1 MATNETQTPAE
12 QTVAIKPAAQPKNIG
27 TFKMTRDVKVEY
39 KTK

>member
-1 MATNETQTPAE
+1 MLGTKDTHKYSAE
-12 QTVAIKPAAQPKNIG
+12 IDTTSKAFG